1 MGIKV
6 LIADDHAIVREGMK
20 SLLGKD
26 SHIDVVAEANN
37 GREAVQRAK
46 EHLPDLVLMDM
57 NMPEMNGF
65 EATRRII
72 TETPEARVL
81 IYSVHA
87 DMRFVFEAMRAGAKG
102 YLLGGCNAEE
112 LIHATRTCAANRLYI
127 SEEINA
133 VIVKDYMRQSSE
145 SLYSPCSLLTSR
157 EREVLQLIAEGMNTK
172 EIAFSLEVSIKT
184 IETYRKQIM
193 KKLKLRS
200 VAELTKCA
208 IREGLIS
215 MD

>member
-6 LIADDHAIVREGMK
+6 LIADHNAIERAGIK
-20 SLLGKD
+20 TLLCKD
-26 SHIDVVAEANN
+26 SCFNVVAEANS
-37 GREAVQRAK
+37 GREAVQRSK
-46 EHLPDLVLMDM
+46 ELLPDVVLMDI

-72 TETPEARVL
+72 AETPEVRVL
-81 IYSVHA
+81 TFSSHS
-87 DMRFVFEAMRAGAKG
+87 DMRFVSEAMRAGASGFLLKG
-102 YLLGGCNAEE
+102 CDADE
-112 LIHATRTCAANRLYI
+112 LIYATRTCAANRIYI

-133 VIVKDYMRQSSE
+133 VIVKDYIRQRHESS
-145 SLYSPCSLLTSR
+145 SSICSELTNR
-157 EREVLQLIAEGMNTK
+157 EREVLQLVAEGRNTK
-172 EIAFSLEVSIKT
+172 EIAFTLEVGVKT
-184 IETYRKQIM
+184 VETHRNQIM

-200 VAELTKCA
+200 IADLTKYA